1 MTFKPRDPNY
11 KERVRAA
18 FARQAFMPFIGAEVS
33 DVQPGY
39 CEIRLPYKPE
49 LMQQHGLFH
58 GGVVGTL
65 ADNAG
70 AGATGTLLTEEN
82 TLLTVEYKLNF
93 LSPAQGELL
102 IVRGQV
108 VKAGRT
114 LTVAR
119 SDVYAVNGGEEK
131 LCATALVTLM
141 TIPAAAT

>member
-1 MTFKPRDPNY
+1 MSFQPRDPHY
-11 KERVRAA
+11 KEKVQAG
-18 FARQAFMPFIGAEVS
+18 FAQQAFMPFIGAEVAE
-33 DVQPGY
+33 VQPGY

-70 AGATGTLLTEEN
+70 AGATGTLVAEGN

-93 LSPAQGELL
+93 LSPAQGEML
-102 IVRGQV
+102 IARGQV
-108 VKAGRT
+108 LKAGRT

-119 SDVYAVNGGEEK
+119 SDVYAVNDGVEK
-131 LCATALVTLM
+131 LCATALTTVM
-141 TIPAAAT
+141 TIPATAI